1 MSQELDDI
9 LKQLIEKREE
19 HQAAKKAADLIKEDV
34 ERLEF
39 LASEELLGTGLEG
52 VKAHGMNWRV
62 GDQLYLNIPKE
73 NREKAI
79 EAAREMHFDSAI
91 TVQTTTLKSF
101 LMERVKSGEAQL
113 SDPAAGTPLEG
124 LVRAHIQPKLYGR
137 SV

>member
-19 HQAAKKAADLIKEDV
+19 HQAAKKAADVIKEEV

-79 EAAREMHFDSAI
+79 EAARQMHFDSAI

-124 LVRAHIQPKLYGR
+124 LVKAHIQPKLYGR